1 MFSIVIALAIGL
13 VAGALIATR
22 YHRRRNEEMASQ
34 YESLLGQ
41 AYMLGAAEALE
52 KAGYD
57 IRPLSPGTGGGFR
70 RIALER
76 ESFSLCK
83 VHSVLIYLDGQRLG
97 VISPDKIEEASNG
110 KA

>member
-22 YHRRRNEEMASQ
+22 YHRRRNGETAAQ

-41 AYMLGAAEALE
+41 AYMLGASEALMA
-52 KAGYD
+52 AGYD
-57 IRPLSPGTGGGFR
+57 VRPLSPAEGGFR
-70 RIALER
+70 RVALER
-76 ESFSLCK
+76 EFFSQCRIYN
-83 VHSVLIYLDGQRLG
+83 VLVYSNGHRLA
-97 VISPDKIEEASNG
+97 VIQPDRIEEASNG